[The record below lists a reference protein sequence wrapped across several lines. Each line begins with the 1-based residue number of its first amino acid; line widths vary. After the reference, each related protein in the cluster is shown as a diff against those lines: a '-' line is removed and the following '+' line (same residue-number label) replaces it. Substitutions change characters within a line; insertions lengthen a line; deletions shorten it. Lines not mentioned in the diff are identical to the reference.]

1 MNFQAQRDFSN
12 YNNQYQKVV
21 SYLLDLQVHYP
32 ELYGVLAQTPQFE
45 YEVAACRNRIRYA
58 RRYLSSLV
66 SMVKAYQLEKKLIVT
81 TDLSWRHYERGD
93 GLHTLNYMNR

>member
-1 MNFQAQRDFSN
+1 MNFQGQRDFSN
-12 YNNQYQKVV
+12 YKDQYQKVV
-21 SYLLDLQVHYP
+21 VYLLELQVHYP
-32 ELYGVLAQTPQFE
+32 ELYAVLTQTPQFE

-66 SMVKAYQLEKKLIVT
+66 NLVKAYQLEKKLIVT
-81 TDLSWRHYERGD
+81 TDLGWSHYEDRD